1 MRSHPVFEDHD
12 PYCPSE
18 SHTVMEG
25 ERCHVHPIPIH
36 QRRYEAIEEEVVINR
51 DALEQVAGDEEASAS
66 MTSIL
71 SIL

>member
-1 MRSHPVFEDHD
+1 MED
-12 PYCPSE
+12 
-18 SHTVMEG
+18 

-66 MTSIL
+66 MPSIL
-71 SIL
+71 

>member
-12 PYCPSE
+12 PCPSE

-25 ERCHVHPIPIH
+25 ERCHVPIPIH

-71 SIL
+71 